1 MNAYI
6 LYAVRLN
13 KLYHSFFLESLRL
26 LIEVERIIVI
36 LFRMSNHFRKSFIH
50 SIVMNQI
57 LYYLQLKTFS
67 MDIGTFG

>member
-13 KLYHSFFLESLRL
+13 KLYHSFLESLRL

-36 LFRMSNHFRKSFIH
+36 LSRMSNH
-50 SIVMNQI
+50 
-57 LYYLQLKTFS
+57 
-67 MDIGTFG
+67 

>member
-1 MNAYI
+1 MCVNDMNAYI

-36 LFRMSNHFRKSFIH
+36 LSRMSNH
-50 SIVMNQI
+50 
-57 LYYLQLKTFS
+57 
-67 MDIGTFG
+67 